1 MKNVFLIKY
10 GELAIKGKNRH
21 IFENKLVVNIK
32 RNLKELGGFAV
43 IKEQGRI
50 MVEPLEGEDVDVDA
64 VLDRLSRI
72 FGIIGIAYGFKED
85 EVSMDAVK
93 RLALVQ
99 MKQECEEADVDQLT
113 FKVDTKRADK
123 RFPLNSMEVSAEI
136 GGYLLDELGS
146 SVKVNVRKPDITLMV
161 ELRNHTYVYAKTHK
175 GAGGMPYG
183 TNGKATLLLS
193 GGIDS
198 PVAGWMIAKRGVEV
212 DAVYFHA
219 PPYTSERAKEKVAD
233 LAKKVAVYTGNM
245 KLHVINFTDIQL
257 QIYERCPHEQLTL
270 IMRRI
275 MMYVTEAIAKKNGSM
290 GLITGESIGQVA
302 SQTMQGLVVTDNAA
316 TMPVFRPLIGF
327 DKEEIV
333 QIAKKIDTF
342 ETSILPYEDC
352 CTIFVAKHPE
362 TKPKLEYIEKSEALL
377 DDIIEEMMA
386 KAIEEM
392 EIIHC

>member
-21 IFENKLVVNIK
+21 LFEDRLVVNIRK
-32 RNLKELGGFAV
+32 NLKDVGDFKV
-43 IKEQGRI
+43 TKEQGRI
-50 MVEPLEGEDVDVDA
+50 MVEPEDSAQIDVDN
-64 VLDRLSRI
+64 VLDRLGRI
-72 FGIIGIAYGFKED
+72 FGIVGIAYGFKED
-85 EVSMDAVK
+85 EVSLDAVK
-93 RLALVQ
+93 RLALAQ
-99 MKQECEEADVDQLT
+99 MEKEVVNGPIT

-123 RFPLNSMEVSAEI
+123 RFPMTSMEVSAEM
-136 GGYLLDELGS
+136 GGYLLETLGDK
-146 SVKVNVRKPDITLMV
+146 VKVDVRHPKVTLMV
-161 ELRNHTYVYAKTHK
+161 EIRNHTYVYAKTYK

-219 PPYTSERAKEKVAD
+219 PPYTSDRAKQKVVD
-233 LAKKVAVYTGNM
+233 LAKKVAMYTGRMN
-245 KLHVINFTDIQL
+245 LNVVNFTDIQL
-257 QIYERCPHEQLTL
+257 KIYETCPHEQLTL

-275 MMYVTEAIAKKNGSM
+275 MMYIAEAIAKKNGSM

-302 SQTMQGLVVTDNAA
+302 SQTMQSLVVTDAAA

-333 QIAKKIDTF
+333 QVAQKIDTF
-342 ETSILPYEDC
+342 ETSIQPFEDC

-362 TKPKLEYIEKSEALL
+362 TKPKLEYIERSEALL
-377 DDIIEEMMA
+377 NDVLEEMIQ
-386 KAIEEM
+386 KALDEVEVIK
-392 EIIHC
+392 C

>member
-21 IFENKLVVNIK
+21 LFENKLVANIK
-32 RNLKELGGFAV
+32 KNLKTIGEFV
-43 IKEQGRI
+43 VSKEQGRI
-50 MVEPLEGEDVDVDA
+50 MVEPVDGAQIEVEQ

-72 FGIIGIAYGFKED
+72 FGIIGIAYGLKEE
-85 EVSMDAVK
+85 EVSFEAIK
-93 RLALVQ
+93 RLALMQ
-99 MKQECEEADVDQLT
+99 MQQECADGPIT
-113 FKVDTKRADK
+113 FKVETKRADK
-123 RFPLNSMEVSAEI
+123 RFPMNSMEISAEI
-136 GGYLLDELGS
+136 GGYLLDTLGDKA
-146 SVKVNVRKPDITLMV
+146 KVDVRHPDVTLMV

-219 PPYTSERAKEKVAD
+219 PPYTSDRAKEKVVD
-233 LAKKVAVYTGNM
+233 LAKKVAIYTGNM
-245 KLHVINFTDIQL
+245 KLHIINFTDIQL
-257 QIYERCPHEQLTL
+257 KIYERCPHEQLTL

-275 MMYVTEAIAKKNGSM
+275 MMYITEAIAKKNGSM

-302 SQTMQGLVVTDNAA
+302 SQTMQSLVVTDDAA

-362 TKPKLEYIEKSEALL
+362 TKPKLEYIERSEALL

>member
-21 IFENKLVVNIK
+21 LFENKLVANIK
-32 RNLKELGGFAV
+32 KNLKTIGEFV
-43 IKEQGRI
+43 VSKEQGRI
-50 MVEPLEGEDVDVDA
+50 MVEPVDDA
-64 VLDRLSRI
+64 QIEVEQVLDRLSRI
-72 FGIIGIAYGFKED
+72 FGIIGIAYGLKEE
-85 EVSMDAVK
+85 EVSFEAIK
-93 RLALVQ
+93 RLALMQ
-99 MKQECEEADVDQLT
+99 MQQECADGPIT
-113 FKVDTKRADK
+113 FKVETKRADK
-123 RFPLNSMEVSAEI
+123 RFPMNSMEISAEI
-136 GGYLLDELGS
+136 GGYLLDKLGDK
-146 SVKVNVRKPDITLMV
+146 VKVDVRHPDVTLMV

-219 PPYTSERAKEKVAD
+219 PPYTSDRAKEKVVD
-233 LAKKVAVYTGNM
+233 LAKKVAIYTGNM
-245 KLHVINFTDIQL
+245 KLHIINFTDTQL
-257 QIYERCPHEQLTL
+257 KIYERCPHEQLTL

-275 MMYVTEAIAKKNGSM
+275 MMYITEAIAKKNGSM

-302 SQTMQGLVVTDNAA
+302 SQTMQSLVVTDDAA

-362 TKPKLEYIEKSEALL
+362 TKPKLEYIERSEALL

>member
-32 RNLKELGGFAV
+32 RNLKEVGEFLV
-43 IKEQGRI
+43 TKEQGRI
-50 MVEPLEGEDVDVDA
+50 MVEPVDNSMIDVETVIDK
-64 VLDRLSRI
+64 LSRI
-72 FGIIGIAYGFKED
+72 FGIVGIAYGLKEE
-85 EVSMDAVK
+85 EVSFDAVK
-93 RLALVQ
+93 RLALLQ
-99 MKQECEEADVDQLT
+99 MQQVCEAAGRPVT
-113 FKVDTKRADK
+113 FKVETKRADK
-123 RFPLNSMEVSAEI
+123 RFEMTSMEVSCETGA
-136 GGYLLDELGS
+136 YLLNELKDQ
-146 SVKVNVRKPDITLMV
+146 VKVDVHHPEHTLMV
-161 ELRNHTYVYAKTHK
+161 ELRCHTYVYVKTYK

-219 PPYTSERAKEKVAD
+219 PPYTSERAKQKVVD
-233 LAKKVAVYTGNM
+233 LAKKVAMYTGKMN
-245 KLHVINFTDIQL
+245 LHIVNFTDIQL
-257 QIYERCPHEQLTL
+257 KIYERCPHEELTI

-275 MMYVTEAIAKKNGSM
+275 MMYIAEAIAKKNGSM
-290 GLITGESIGQVA
+290 SLITGESIGQVA
-302 SQTMQGLVVTDNAA
+302 SQTMHSLVVTNEAA

-333 QIAKKIDTF
+333 QIAKRIDTF
-342 ETSILPYEDC
+342 ETSIQPFEDC

-362 TKPKLEYIEKSEALL
+362 TKPKLEYIKRSEALL
-377 DDIIEEMMA
+377 DDIIEEMMQ
-386 KAIEEM
+386 KAIDEVEVI
-392 EIIHC
+392 EC

>member
-21 IFENKLVVNIK
+21 LFENKLVTNVK
-32 RNLKELGGFAV
+32 RNLKDIGEFV
-43 IKEQGRI
+43 VTKEQGRI
-50 MVEPLEGEDVDVDA
+50 MVEPVDSDAIDVET
-64 VLDRLSRI
+64 VLDRLGRI
-72 FGIIGIAYGFKED
+72 FGIVGIAYGLKEE
-85 EVSMDAVK
+85 EVSFEAVN
-93 RLALVQ
+93 RLALMQ
-99 MKQECEEADVDQLT
+99 MKEVCEEAGKQVT

-123 RFPLNSMEVSAEI
+123 RFPMTSMEISSEI
-136 GGYLLDELGS
+136 GSYLLEELGEA
-146 SVKVNVRKPDITLMV
+146 VKVDVRHPEVTLMV
-161 ELRNHTYVYAKTHK
+161 ELRNHTYVYVNTYK

-219 PPYTSERAKEKVAD
+219 PPYTSERAKQKVLDLARKVAM
-233 LAKKVAVYTGNM
+233 YTGSM
-245 KLHVINFTDIQL
+245 KVHVVNFTDIQL
-257 QIYERCPHEQLTL
+257 KIYERCPHEELTI

-275 MMYVTEAIAKKNGSM
+275 MMYIAEAIAKKNGSM
-290 GLITGESIGQVA
+290 SLITGESIGQVA
-302 SQTMQGLVVTDNAA
+302 SQTMHSLVVTNDAA

-342 ETSILPYEDC
+342 ETSIQPFEDC

-362 TKPKLEYIEKSEALL
+362 TKPKLEYIQKSEALL
-377 DDIIEEMMA
+377 DDIIQEMMQ
-386 KAIEEM
+386 KAIDEV
-392 EIIHC
+392 EIYDC

>member
-21 IFENKLVVNIK
+21 LFENKLVANIK
-32 RNLKELGGFAV
+32 KNLKTIGEFV
-43 IKEQGRI
+43 VSKEQGRI
-50 MVEPLEGEDVDVDA
+50 MVEPVDDA
-64 VLDRLSRI
+64 QIEVEQVLDRLSRI
-72 FGIIGIAYGFKED
+72 FGIIGIAYGLKEE
-85 EVSMDAVK
+85 EVSFEAIK
-93 RLALVQ
+93 RLALMQ
-99 MKQECEEADVDQLT
+99 MQQECADGPIT
-113 FKVDTKRADK
+113 FKVETKRADK
-123 RFPLNSMEVSAEI
+123 RFPMNSMEISAEI
-136 GGYLLDELGS
+136 GGYLLDKLGDKA
-146 SVKVNVRKPDITLMV
+146 KVDVRHPDVTLMV

-219 PPYTSERAKEKVAD
+219 PPYTSDRAKEKVVD
-233 LAKKVAVYTGNM
+233 LAKKVAIYTGNM
-245 KLHVINFTDIQL
+245 KLHIINFTDIQL
-257 QIYERCPHEQLTL
+257 KIYERCPHEQLTL

-275 MMYVTEAIAKKNGSM
+275 MMYITEAIAKKNGSM

-302 SQTMQGLVVTDNAA
+302 SQTMQSLVVTDDAA

-362 TKPKLEYIEKSEALL
+362 TKPKLEYIERSEALL

>member
-21 IFENKLVVNIK
+21 LFENRLLSNIK
-32 RNLKELGGFAV
+32 KNLKSLGEFLV
-43 IKEQGRI
+43 TKEQGRI
-50 MVEPLEGEDVDVDA
+50 MVEPVEEDSIDVNA

-72 FGIIGIAYGFKED
+72 FGIVGIAYGLKEE
-85 EVSMDAVK
+85 EVSFDAVK
-93 RLALVQ
+93 RLALAQ
-99 MKQECEEADVDQLT
+99 MTEECADKNIT
-113 FKVDTKRADK
+113 FKVETKRADK
-123 RFPLNSMEVSAEI
+123 RFPMTSMEVSCELGA
-136 GGYLLDELGS
+136 YLLETLGDK
-146 SVKVNVRKPDITLMV
+146 VKVDVHNPDVVLMV
-161 ELRNHTYVYAKTHK
+161 ELRNHAYVYAKTHK

-219 PPYTSERAKEKVAD
+219 PPYTSDRAKQKVVDLAEKVAM
-233 LAKKVAVYTGNM
+233 YTGSMN
-245 KLHVINFTDIQL
+245 LHIVNFTDIQL
-257 QIYERCPHEQLTL
+257 KIYELCPHEQLTI

-275 MMYVTEAIAKKNGSM
+275 MMYISEAIAKKNGSM
-290 GLITGESIGQVA
+290 ALITGESIGQVA
-302 SQTMQGLVVTDNAA
+302 SQTMHSLVCTNEAA

-333 QIAKKIDTF
+333 QIAKRIDTF
-342 ETSILPYEDC
+342 ETSIQPFEDC

-362 TKPKLEYIEKSEALL
+362 TKPKLEQIERSERAL
-377 DDIIEEMMA
+377 DDIIEEMMQ
-386 KAIEEM
+386 KAIDEVEVVK
-392 EIIHC
+392 IR

>member
-21 IFENKLVVNIK
+21 IFENKLVVNIR
-32 RNLKELGGFAV
+32 RNIKDLGKFEV

-50 MVEPLEGEDVDVDA
+50 MVEPADDEDIDIEMT
-64 VLDRLSRI
+64 LDRLSRI

-93 RLALVQ
+93 RLALLQ
-99 MKQECEEADVDQLT
+99 MKEECQNKDIT

-136 GGYLLDELGS
+136 GGYILDELGDK
-146 SVKVNVRKPDITLMV
+146 VKVDVRKPEVTLMV

-183 TNGKATLLLS
+183 TNGKATVLLS

-198 PVAGWMIAKRGVEV
+198 PVAAWMIAKRGVEV

-233 LAKKVAVYTGNM
+233 LAKKVAVYTGSM

-257 QIYERCPHEQLTL
+257 KIYEKCPHEQLTL

-386 KAIEEM
+386 KAIDEM
-392 EIIHC
+392 EIINC

>member
-21 IFENKLVVNIK
+21 LFENKLVANIK
-32 RNLKELGGFAV
+32 KNLKTIGEFV
-43 IKEQGRI
+43 VSKEQGRI
-50 MVEPLEGEDVDVDA
+50 MVEPVDDA
-64 VLDRLSRI
+64 QIEVEQVLDRLSRI
-72 FGIIGIAYGFKED
+72 FGIIGIAYGLKEE
-85 EVSMDAVK
+85 EVSFEAIK
-93 RLALVQ
+93 RLALMQ
-99 MKQECEEADVDQLT
+99 MQQECADGPIT
-113 FKVDTKRADK
+113 FKVETKRADK
-123 RFPLNSMEVSAEI
+123 RFPMNSMEISAEI
-136 GGYLLDELGS
+136 GGYLLDKLGDKA
-146 SVKVNVRKPDITLMV
+146 KVDVRHPDVTLMV

-219 PPYTSERAKEKVAD
+219 PPYTSDRAKEKVVD
-233 LAKKVAVYTGNM
+233 LAKKVAIYTGNM
-245 KLHVINFTDIQL
+245 KLHIINFTDIQL
-257 QIYERCPHEQLTL
+257 KIYERCPHEQLTL

-275 MMYVTEAIAKKNGSM
+275 MMYITEAIAKKNGSM

-302 SQTMQGLVVTDNAA
+302 SQTMQSLVVTDDAA

-362 TKPKLEYIEKSEALL
+362 TKPKLEYIERSEALL

-392 EIIHC
+392 EIIRC

>member
-21 IFENKLVVNIK
+21 LFENKLVTNVK
-32 RNLKELGGFAV
+32 RNLKELGEFIV
-43 IKEQGRI
+43 TKEQGRI
-50 MVEPLEGEDVDVDA
+50 MVEPVENDHIDIES
-64 VLDRLSRI
+64 VLDRLGRI
-72 FGIIGIAYGFKED
+72 FGIVGIAYGIKDE
-85 EVSMDAVK
+85 EVSFDAVK
-93 RLALVQ
+93 RLARVQ
-99 MKQECEEADVDQLT
+99 MEQVVGDKQIT
-113 FKVDTKRADK
+113 FKVDTRRADK
-123 RFPLNSMEVSAEI
+123 RFSMTSMEVSCELGA
-136 GGYLLDELGS
+136 YLLDEFKDAL
-146 SVKVNVRKPDITLMV
+146 KVDVRHPEVTLMV
-161 ELRNHTYVYAKTHK
+161 EIRNHTYVYVKTYK

-219 PPYTSERAKEKVAD
+219 PPYTSDRAKQKVVD
-233 LAKKVAVYTGNM
+233 LAKKVSMYTGSL
-245 KLHVINFTDIQL
+245 KLHIVNFTDIQL
-257 QIYERCPHEQLTL
+257 KIYERCPHEELTI

-275 MMYVTEAIAKKNGSM
+275 MMYIAEAIAKQNGSM

-302 SQTMQGLVVTDNAA
+302 SQTMHSLVVTNDAA

-333 QIAKKIDTF
+333 QIAKRIDTF
-342 ETSILPYEDC
+342 ETSIQPFEDC

-362 TKPKLEYIEKSEALL
+362 TKPKLEYIKKSEALL
-377 DDIIEEMMA
+377 DDMIKEMME
-386 KAIEEM
+386 KAIS
-392 EIIHC
+392 EIEVIHC

>member
-1 MKNVFLIKY
+1 MKHVFLVKY

-21 IFENKLVVNIK
+21 LFENKLVTNIK
-32 RNLKELGGFAV
+32 RNLKSVGEFLV
-43 IKEQGRI
+43 VKEQGRI
-50 MVEPLEGEDVDVDA
+50 MVEPVDDQNIDVDQ

-72 FGIIGIAYGFKED
+72 FGIVGIAYGLKEE
-85 EVSMDAVK
+85 EVSFDAIK
-93 RLALVQ
+93 RLALMQ
-99 MKQECEEADVDQLT
+99 MKEECEDKEVT
-113 FKVDTKRADK
+113 FKVETKRADK
-123 RFPLNSMEVSAEI
+123 RFPMNSMEISAQI
-136 GGYLLDELGS
+136 GAYLLEEL
-146 SVKVNVRKPDITLMV
+146 KDKATVNVRNPEVTLMV

-183 TNGKATLLLS
+183 TNGKATVLLS

-198 PVAGWMIAKRGVEV
+198 PVAAWMIAKRGVEV
-212 DAVYFHA
+212 DAIYFHA
-219 PPYTSERAKEKVAD
+219 PPYTSERAKQKVVD

-245 KLHVINFTDIQL
+245 TLHIINFTDIQL
-257 QIYERCPHEQLTL
+257 KIYEKCPHEQLTL

-275 MMYVTEAIAKKNGSM
+275 MMYIAEAIAKRNNSM
-290 GLITGESIGQVA
+290 ALITGESIGQVA
-302 SQTMQGLVVTDNAA
+302 SQTVQSLIVTDDAA

-333 QIAKKIDTF
+333 QIAKRIDTF
-342 ETSILPYEDC
+342 ETSILPFEDC

-362 TKPKLEYIEKSEALL
+362 TKPKLEYIKRSEEALE
-377 DDIIEEMMA
+377 DIIEDMVK

>member
-21 IFENKLVVNIK
+21 LFENKLVTNIK
-32 RNLKELGGFAV
+32 RNLKTIGDFLV
-43 IKEQGRI
+43 SKEQGRI
-50 MVEPLEGEDVDVDA
+50 MVEPIDNDEIDVDQ

-72 FGIIGIAYGFKED
+72 FGIIGIAYGLKED
-85 EVSMDAVK
+85 EVSIDAIK
-93 RLALVQ
+93 HLALIQ
-99 MKQECEEADVDQLT
+99 MKQECKEKSIT
-113 FKVDTKRADK
+113 FKVETKRADK
-123 RFPLNSMEVSAEI
+123 RFPMNSMEISAEI
-136 GGYLLDELGS
+136 GGYLLSELGEQ
-146 SVKVNVRKPDITLMV
+146 VKVDVRKPDVTLMV

-219 PPYTSERAKEKVAD
+219 PPYTSERAKEKVVD

-245 KLHVINFTDIQL
+245 KLHIINFTDIQL
-257 QIYERCPHEQLTL
+257 KIYERCPHEQLTL

-275 MMYVTEAIAKKNGSM
+275 MMYVTETIAKRNGSM

-302 SQTMQGLVVTDNAA
+302 SQTMQSLVVTDDAA

-362 TKPKLEYIEKSEALL
+362 TKPKLEYIERSEGLL

>member
-21 IFENKLVVNIK
+21 LFENRLLSNVKK
-32 RNLKELGGFAV
+32 NLKPLGEFQV
-43 IKEQGRI
+43 LKEQGRI
-50 MVEPLEGEDVDVDA
+50 TVEAVEDSQIDVDS

-72 FGIIGIAYGFKED
+72 FGIVGIAYGYKED
-85 EVSMDAVK
+85 EVSMEAVK
-93 RLALVQ
+93 RLALRQ
-99 MKQECEEADVDQLT
+99 MEEECKDKNIT
-113 FKVDTKRADK
+113 FKVETKRADK
-123 RFPLNSMEVSAEI
+123 RFPLNSMEVSREM
-136 GGYLLDELGS
+136 GGYLLDTLGDR
-146 SVKVNVRKPDITLMV
+146 VKVDVHNPDITLMI
-161 ELRNHTYVYAKTHK
+161 EIRNHTYVYAKTHK

-183 TNGKATLLLS
+183 TNGRATLLLS

-212 DAVYFHA
+212 DAVYFHS
-219 PPYTSERAKEKVAD
+219 PPYTSERAKEKVVD
-233 LAKKVAVYTGNM
+233 LAKKVAMYTGGM
-245 KLHVINFTDIQL
+245 RVHIVNFTDL
-257 QIYERCPHEQLTL
+257 QMAIYEKCPHEQLTL

-275 MMYVTEAIAKKNGSM
+275 MMYIAEGIAKKNGSM
-290 GLITGESIGQVA
+290 ALITGESIGQVA
-302 SQTMQGLVVTDNAA
+302 SQTMQSLVVTNDAA

-362 TKPKLEYIEKSEALL
+362 TKPKLEYVKNSESLL
-377 DDIIEEMMA
+377 DGIIEEMIE
-386 KAIEEM
+386 KAIAEVEV
-392 EIIHC
+392 INC

>member
-21 IFENKLVVNIK
+21 LFENKLVTNVK
-32 RNLKELGGFAV
+32 RNLKDIGEFIV
-43 IKEQGRI
+43 TKEQGRI
-50 MVEPLEGEDVDVDA
+50 MVEPVDTAAIDVQT
-64 VLDRLSRI
+64 VLDRLGRI
-72 FGIIGIAYGFKED
+72 FGIVGIAYGLKEE
-85 EVSMDAVK
+85 EVSFEAVK

-99 MKQECEEADVDQLT
+99 MQEVCKAGKQVT

-123 RFPLNSMEVSAEI
+123 RFPMTSMEVSSEMGA
-136 GGYLLDELGS
+136 YLLQELGDQ
-146 SVKVNVRKPDITLMV
+146 VKVDVRHPEVTLMI
-161 ELRNHTYVYAKTHK
+161 ELRNHAYVYVNTYK

-219 PPYTSERAKEKVAD
+219 PPYTSERAKQKVVD
-233 LAKKVAVYTGNM
+233 LAKKVAMYTGKM
-245 KLHVINFTDIQL
+245 KLHVVNFTDIQL
-257 QIYERCPHEQLTL
+257 KIYERCPHEELTI

-275 MMYVTEAIAKKNGSM
+275 MMYIAEAIAKKNGSM
-290 GLITGESIGQVA
+290 SLITGESIGQVA
-302 SQTMQGLVVTDNAA
+302 SQTMQSLVVTNDAA

-342 ETSILPYEDC
+342 ETSIQPFEDC

-362 TKPKLEYIEKSEALL
+362 TKPKLEYIKKSEALL
-377 DDIIEEMMA
+377 DDIIEEMIQ
-386 KAIEEM
+386 KAIDEVEVFD
-392 EIIHC
+392 C